1 MDNQGEIIAK
11 LDAILAELTANKEL
25 TKNKDEQ
32 FETVIPIEGKKDEE
46 VITDKEKEEA
56 SKIVENA
63 TSEKSSGG
71 EEVTEEETDEI
82 IEYLDL

>member
-1 MDNQGEIIAK
+1 LDNQGEIIAK

-32 FETVIPIEGKKDEE
+32 LEIVNPIEVKQDDEL
-46 VITDKEKEEA
+46 IKDKEKEEA
-56 SKIVENA
+56 SKIVEKA

>member
-11 LDAILAELTANKEL
+11 LDAILAELTTNKEL

-32 FETVIPIEGKKDEE
+32 LEIVNPIEVKQDDEL
-46 VITDKEKEEA
+46 IKDKEKEEA
-56 SKIVENA
+56 SKIVEKA

-82 IEYLDL
+82 LEYLDL